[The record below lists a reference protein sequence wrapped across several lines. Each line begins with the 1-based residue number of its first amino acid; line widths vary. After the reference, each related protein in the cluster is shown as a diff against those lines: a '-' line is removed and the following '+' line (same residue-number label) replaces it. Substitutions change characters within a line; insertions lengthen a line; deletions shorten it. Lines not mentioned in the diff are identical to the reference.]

1 MDGKIESFIEK
12 YCFEVDYIDESFE
25 DEIEDILIPLRQ
37 YLQRDDEALDAI
49 VSADEKLIRRYDKLK
64 DDSYLKM
71 ILTPIYELALKNLK
85 NHDIEAA

>member
-1 MDGKIESFIEK
+1 M
-12 YCFEVDYIDESFE
+12 DYIDESFE

-37 YLQRDDEALDAI
+37 YLQRDNEALDAI
-49 VSADEKLIRRYDKLK
+49 VSADEKLIKRYDKLK